1 MWFEKF
7 TRMSRKNKPIRNRSK
22 KARSAR
28 PLVEPLET
36 RELLAVFTPGNLII
50 LQAGDGTPG
59 QTTGALFLNEFTTS
73 GTPIQSV
80 ALPNTQTVGG
90 PGNQP
95 ITIDLSSAAGNGQL
109 NRSYDGSV
117 LSFAGLD
124 ANTGDPVEGGSARA
138 TGTADRVIAVAGNDP
153 SANGFLDTTTHGQF
167 YVGDDA
173 RGAILAGPTGPIY
186 GIGHPNQ
193 AGGAVSQGV
202 HFFPSTGPSIGT
214 QVSASTNIRGATIAF
229 DNRAYFSTAG
239 ITFQAGSGGGIF
251 TDAQALPTEANA
263 NPAADIQVVPSLFSA
278 SKLGGIFFADVN
290 GNGILSNGDRL
301 YFLDD
306 GTVGGSGSGGLYVAT
321 WDDTNTANIWNTPN
335 NQAALAAGLT
345 NHWSIPVRL
354 GDAPLQDGGVGQ
366 LRGLT
371 GTVISPTEVDLYT
384 TSFDNVA
391 GNISYLQKWVDTN
404 PGLGIM
410 NARVLS
416 GTTVQITTLTP
427 LPTGYTSGTIV
438 QIDGV
443 GATTGAGALTT
454 GYNGAWS
461 ITVTGTNTFT
471 YNDTNPGASGLGS
484 VDNQG
489 GADVTVNATTI
500 LSQANGSVTIGTGT
514 HAAIAMRGVAFAPV
528 AATNVSLDVDGSASE
543 TVSPGTNVTFNATL
557 SNTQVGTAGLAGLTV
572 TFIDQNT
579 NTVIG
584 SGIVGVVTPGV
595 ASFTT
600 TTSLVGNHIVQAY
613 FAGGGT
619 NALPSARS
627 GSVLVFEAG
636 NSDSAT
642 TVSPNLPTAA
652 IGRSVTLTAT
662 VTTAGLPAPS
672 GTVSFYNGSGAI
684 GNLLGTSIL
693 GGDGTASLTT
703 SFSTAG
709 TQTIVAVY
717 NGDDTYQSS
726 QNTTS
731 VNVDVNATATVT
743 SSANNVPLNSTPTY
757 TVTINGNATLGT
769 PNGTVVFHLV
779 SATNLGT
786 GGAPSVIANSSAIS
800 LTPGPNNTA
809 TALWSG
815 TVLSA
820 PGSYFITVTY
830 TPTPANT
837 TPYLTFATNTLNDKN
852 GLAFIETV
860 QQAFT
865 PGNLIAVQRGDGN
878 TNLGSNAYLTFLD
891 EYTTGGVLVQKIALP
906 NADSGATHALFT
918 SGQTPAEGLL
928 NRSADG
934 YYLTLA
940 GYDTPVGRTFVTS
953 TFPYQYPRTI
963 ALVDGSANVDTSTAI
978 GVLGSTGVAATI
990 SGASADST
998 SVGAT
1003 VTITTSGAHNF
1014 VVGQQILISGIA
1026 TDGYNGSVVITG
1038 IPDAMTFTYTDAS
1051 APADTT
1057 AVLGNTPTATPSSVP
1072 YNPVDVI
1079 TNDGQEFWLFSTLNT
1094 GNITESGIQY
1104 ITSVG
1109 ASTAFD
1115 IGPAGNDGHA
1125 IAIAGG
1131 QLYISRDDN
1140 IQSVGANLPTTAGQ
1154 TLSDLPNLQI
1164 AYDAAFPSPRPRVA
1178 VQFLFLNT
1186 TDGTSNSPNV
1196 VYIAD
1201 QANGLLKFYKDG
1213 SGNWQ
1218 FGASGTGSHA
1228 AGTFGQKL
1236 LFSGGV
1242 TGVVGFVQNP
1252 GPSADVQLYVTG
1264 VNIQG
1269 QNANQIAFFD
1279 DMGPFDN
1286 GFTNSANPNFAT
1298 RALVGAT
1305 GSPASPNGN
1314 MNFAGLAFAPGY
1326 RTSPILS
1333 ASGSGASYTFTAE
1346 VSSAGGNTPTGAVLF
1361 YLDGVLQTQTASWTL
1376 DGSGTAT
1383 YSTDSFP
1390 AGTHTVT
1397 AVYQG
1402 DVLDGTSTASV
1413 QVGSPPSPGPR
1424 PRTATPVTSTH
1435 TYATAT
1441 VTPNQITITLPKENA
1456 PLGQLAVNTTA
1467 PVLPRRAG
1475 FMGDFDISAAGAP
1488 ILATATT
1495 EFTGTVATFTDLV
1508 NFSGKADTPLEFQA
1522 AIDLGGATVPSV
1534 LDPFL
1539 DTYTVEL

>member
-7 TRMSRKNKPIRNRSK
+7 ITMSRKNKPIRNRSK
-22 KARSAR
+22 KATSAR

-36 RELLAVFTPGNLII
+36 RELLAVFNPGDLII
-50 LQAGDGTPG
+50 LQAGDNTAG
-59 QTTGALFLNEFTTS
+59 QTTGTLFLNELHTDGSTT
-73 GTPIQSV
+73 GIPAGNLHV
-80 ALPNTQTVGG
+80 AIPNTQVVGG

-124 ANTGDPVEGGSARA
+124 ANTGDPVVGSSAAA

-153 SANGFLDTTTHGQF
+153 AANGFIDTTTHGQF

-186 GIGHPNQ
+186 AVGHPNQ

-214 QVSASTNIRGATIAF
+214 QVSASANIRGATIGF

-239 ITFQAGSGGGIF
+239 IALPVNSGGIF
-251 TDAQALPTEANA
+251 TEAQALPTDANA

-290 GNGILSNGDRL
+290 GTGILSNGDRL

-306 GTVGGSGSGGLYVAT
+306 GTVGGPGSGGLYVAT
-321 WDDTNTANIWNTPN
+321 WDDTNTANVWNTPN
-335 NQAALAAGLT
+335 NAAAVAAGLT

-391 GNISYLQKWVDTN
+391 GNVSYLQKWVDTN
-404 PGLGIM
+404 TGVGIM
-410 NARVLS
+410 NAQVLS

-427 LPTGYTSGTIV
+427 LPAGYTNGTIV
-438 QIDGV
+438 QVDGV
-443 GATTGAGALTT
+443 GATTGAGALTN

-461 ITVTGTNTFT
+461 ITITGTNTFT
-471 YNDTNPGASGLGS
+471 YNDTNPGAAGLGP
-484 VDNQG
+484 VNNQG
-489 GADVTVNATTI
+489 GADGTLTATTI
-500 LSQANGSVTIGTGT
+500 LSQANGSVTIGTGA

-557 SNTQVGTAGLAGLTV
+557 ANTQVGTAGLAGLTV

-584 SGIVGVVTPGV
+584 TGIVGAVAPSV

-600 TTSLVGNHIVQAY
+600 TTPLIGNHIVQAY
-613 FAGGGT
+613 FAGGGA

-636 NSDSAT
+636 NSDSQTA
-642 TVSPNLPTAA
+642 VSPNLSAAA
-652 IGRSVTLTAT
+652 IGRSVTFTAT
-662 VTTAGLPAPS
+662 VTPAGPPAPS
-672 GTVSFYNGSGAI
+672 GTVSFYAGSINI
-684 GNLLGTSIL
+684 GNLLGTSVL
-693 GGDGTASLTT
+693 QGDGTASLTT

-743 SSANNVPLNSTPTY
+743 SSANNVPIGSTPTY

-779 SATNLGT
+779 SATNNGA
-786 GGAPSVIANSSAIS
+786 GGAPSVVANSSAII
-800 LTPGPNNTA
+800 LTPGNNNTA
-809 TALWSG
+809 SALWAG
-815 TVLSA
+815 TALSA

-837 TPYLTFATNTLNDKN
+837 TPYLTFATNTLNDRT

-860 QQAFT
+860 KQAFT

-891 EYTTGGVLVQKIALP
+891 EYTTGGALVQKIALP
-906 NADSGATHALFT
+906 NADSGNTHALFT

-978 GVLGSTGVAATI
+978 GVFNSTGVAATI

-1014 VVGQQILISGIA
+1014 VVGQQILISGIT
-1026 TDGYNGSVVITG
+1026 TDGYNGSVVITA
-1038 IPDAMTFTYTDAS
+1038 ILDATSFTYTDAS

-1079 TNDGQEFWLFSTLNT
+1079 TNDGQEFWLLSTLNT
-1094 GNITESGIQY
+1094 GNVTESGIHY
-1104 ITSVG
+1104 VSNVG
-1109 ASTAFD
+1109 ASTALD
-1115 IGPAGNDGHA
+1115 IGPAGKDGHA

-1131 QLYISRDDN
+1131 QLYISRGDN
-1140 IQSVGANLPTTAGQ
+1140 IQAVGSNLPTTAGQ
-1154 TLSDLPNLQI
+1154 TLSDLPHLQI
-1164 AYDAAFPSPRPRVA
+1164 AYDLAIPSPRPRAA

-1186 TDGTSNSPNV
+1186 TDGTSNNPNV

-1201 QANGLLKFYKDG
+1201 QANGLLKFFKDG

-1218 FGASGTGSHA
+1218 FGARGTGL
-1228 AGTFGQKL
+1228 FGQKL

-1242 TGVVGFVQNP
+1242 TGVVGVVQNP
-1252 GPSADVQLYVTG
+1252 GPNADVQLYVTG

-1279 DMGPFDN
+1279 DTGAFDN
-1286 GFTNSANPNFAT
+1286 GFSPGNFST

-1314 MNFAGLAFAPGY
+1314 MNFAGLAFAPNP
-1326 RTSPILS
+1326 R
-1333 ASGSGASYTFTAE
+1333 
-1346 VSSAGGNTPTGAVLF
+1346 
-1361 YLDGVLQTQTASWTL
+1361 
-1376 DGSGTAT
+1376 
-1383 YSTDSFP
+1383 
-1390 AGTHTVT
+1390 
-1397 AVYQG
+1397 
-1402 DVLDGTSTASV
+1402 
-1413 QVGSPPSPGPR
+1413 PGPR
-1424 PRTATPVTSTH
+1424 PRTATHVTSTH
-1435 TYATAT
+1435 TYADAT
-1441 VTPNQITITLPKENA
+1441 VTPYQITITLPKENA
-1456 PLGQLAVNTTA
+1456 TLGQLAVNTTA
-1467 PVLPRRAG
+1467 GVRAG
-1475 FMGDFDISAAGAP
+1475 FVGDFDRSAAGAP
-1488 ILATATT
+1488 IIATAATT
-1495 EFTGTVATFTDLV
+1495 EFTGPVVTITNLM
-1508 NFSGKADTPLEFQA
+1508 NFNGKADTPLEFQGN
-1522 AIDLGGATVPSV
+1522 IDLGGATVPSI
-1534 LDPFL
+1534 LDPSLERFTVAGTH
-1539 DTYTVEL
+1539 TYVSDGQFTITVTITEEEISGDLVSSSPQIAPRR